1 MTERLSLSHAQV
13 SFSKD
18 VPIQNLGTCECCLP
32 FLHSKRDSTDEAYL
46 RIFRWEDDPG
56 LSEQAEERTREMA
69 SREGLHHCTVF
80 EDGGRWLGAK
90 GLQVASGSWKVLVHW
105 SYQQE
110 CSPADILILAG

>member
-56 LSEQAEERTREMA
+56 LSEWIQCNYSVDPE
-69 SREGLHHCTVF
+69 
-80 EDGGRWLGAK
+80 
-90 GLQVASGSWKVLVHW
+90 
-105 SYQQE
+105 
-110 CSPADILILAG
+110 